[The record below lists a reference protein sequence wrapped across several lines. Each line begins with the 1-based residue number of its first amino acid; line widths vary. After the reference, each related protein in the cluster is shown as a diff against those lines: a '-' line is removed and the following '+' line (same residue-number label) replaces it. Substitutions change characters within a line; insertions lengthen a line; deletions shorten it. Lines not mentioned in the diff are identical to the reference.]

1 MRRNFKITQIGLI
14 LVAIPCVFQLIFV
27 GVLSYLLVE
36 GERKLTR
43 EIISNKIMFVAG
55 NMGNDIVQGAT
66 AVAAYNTTG
75 SAFFKDRF
83 ENSKRGM
90 FQQFKE
96 LERLVRITNSKEQ
109 IERMRKLKLKL
120 NEGGALLTKIMDSCE
135 RKWAG
140 ENVDFMFSGPLAVAT
155 SKRLV
160 DEMQRE
166 LVMFRNA
173 EASLG
178 DVYAKDAARTREKVL
193 YALLA
198 FVGFNIGLAI
208 FLAGLFTNNIV
219 VRLRSLMDNA
229 KRVPR
234 GEPLSPT
241 LEGPDEIAELDRTFH
256 EMVDELYE
264 AQKTKQYLLSMV
276 SHDLRSPLTSVQGLL
291 TLLSSGAL
299 GQIPDKAQNR
309 IESAESE
316 INRLINMTTDL
327 LDVERL
333 ATGTLQMHLDETPAM
348 EIVDASLDS
357 MNTLAEQHKVTLKA
371 ESTDI
376 KVKADKDRLIQVLVN
391 LLSNAIKFSPA
402 GSAIEIAVRQN
413 TDEQG
418 RSLANFSVTDSGRGI
433 PLDFQEKI
441 FDRFQQVD
449 ESDSREKGGRG
460 LGLAICKSIVDA
472 HGGSISVS
480 SEPGKGSTFTFRIPT
495 A

>member
-1 MRRNFKITQIGLI
+1 MRPNFKITQIGLI
-14 LVAIPCVFQLIFV
+14 LVAIPCIFQLIFV

-66 AVAAYNTTG
+66 AVAAFNTTG
-75 SAFFKDRF
+75 SPFFRDRF
-83 ENSKRGM
+83 ENSRRGM

-96 LERLVRITNSKEQ
+96 LERLVRSINSKEQ
-109 IERMRKLKLKL
+109 SERLRKLKIKL
-120 NEGGALLTKIMDSCE
+120 DEGGALLQRVMTSCE

-140 ENVDFMFSGPLAVAT
+140 ENVDFTFSGPIAVAQ

-160 DEMQRE
+160 DSMQRE

-178 DVYAKDAARTREKVL
+178 DEYAKDAARTRETVL

-198 FVGFNIGLAI
+198 FVGLNIGIAI
-208 FLAGLFTNNIV
+208 FLAGFFTNNIV
-219 VRLRSLMDNA
+219 IRLRTLMDNA
-229 KRVPR
+229 KRVPK
-234 GEPLSPT
+234 GEALSPT

-256 EMVDELYE
+256 DMVDELYE

-299 GQIPDKAQNR
+299 GEIPAKAQNR
-309 IESAESE
+309 IETAESE
-316 INRLINMTTDL
+316 ISRLIDMTTDL

-333 ATGTLQMHLDETPAM
+333 ATGTLQMHLEATPAM
-348 EIVDASLDS
+348 EIIDASLNS
-357 MNTLAEQHKVTLKA
+357 MNTLAEQHKVALKA
-371 ESTDI
+371 EPTELRI
-376 KVKADKDRLIQVLVN
+376 IADKERLIQVLVN
-391 LLSNAIKFSPA
+391 LLSNAIKFSPQN
-402 GSAIEIAVRQN
+402 SIVEVAVAKN
-413 TDEQG
+413 NEQE
-418 RSLANFSVTDSGRGI
+418 RSLATFTVTDSGRGI
-433 PLDFQEKI
+433 PLDFQAKI

-460 LGLAICKSIVDA
+460 LGLAICKSIVEA
-472 HGGSISVS
+472 HGGSIGVS
-480 SEPGKGSTFTFRIPT
+480 SEPGKGSTFTFQIPS